1 MRKIT
6 CIVLVML
13 MGIGTV
19 LAEGGK
25 NNGET
30 GKGETSTGSEAQG
43 QADQDR
49 TGRGDGDGDD
59 VCIFDLIEQGE

>member
-1 MRKIT
+1 MKKYAYI
-6 CIVLVML
+6 IVALL

-49 TGRGDGDGDD
+49 AGRSDGEA
-59 VCIFDLIEQGE
+59 VCILDLIEQGE